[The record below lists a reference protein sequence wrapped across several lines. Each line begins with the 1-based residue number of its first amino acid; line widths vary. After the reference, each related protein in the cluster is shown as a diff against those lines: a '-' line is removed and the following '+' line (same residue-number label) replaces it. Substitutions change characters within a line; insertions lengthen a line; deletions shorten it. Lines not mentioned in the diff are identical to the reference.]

1 MPVPHPIRWT
11 TIGLLAL
18 ALSMLAPAAGAQR
31 SGWEVDDSEVIGTEG
46 YGPVLSP
53 DGRWVAGVVD
63 LDPRQI
69 CVWKVS
75 TGEQRCNEESERVAE
90 ASISWS
96 PDSATVAFSQN
107 GHEFDSD
114 IFVLDVANNALTNLT
129 EDDVDDLRARITA
142 SKFVIYDQ
150 WPVWSPDGS
159 EIFFLRIL
167 NPREGNGQ
175 RTIAAGRIIVETR
188 QVLRGP
194 EMTTEEPLALIA
206 EAVGVVTPPVWLPDG
221 MAVFA
226 LRGGRDIT
234 GVWEV
239 DPSGSEFNRID
250 SEPEIPVGKTPILTG
265 ATPDGAYISFYW
277 LWDDIELANGPAT
290 YGVLDRESGDL
301 VSIEIDVPRG
311 AVVASPP
318 RLSPDGQWIVYG
330 VTEDEQ
336 THHDST
342 IVIAD
347 LATGGTIEIADGVNL
362 QFWESVTGIDWS
374 PQNQLVLPLDDG
386 RFEIITLTDQ

>member
-1 MPVPHPIRWT
+1 VPGAH
-11 TIGLLAL
+11 
-18 ALSMLAPAAGAQR
+18 AQR
-31 SGWEVDDSEVIGTEG
+31 GSWEVADPVVIDTEG

-53 DGRWVAGVVD
+53 DGRWVAGVAD
-63 LDPRQI
+63 IDTRQI

-75 TGEQRCNEESERVAE
+75 NGEQRCNEESERVAE
-90 ASISWS
+90 ASIAWS
-96 PDSATVAFSQN
+96 PDSRTVAFSQN

-114 IFVLDVANNALTNLT
+114 VFALDVANNSLTNLT
-129 EDDVDDLRARITA
+129 EDDVDDLKARVTA
-142 SKFVIYDQ
+142 SQFVIYDQ
-150 WPVWSPDGS
+150 WPVWSIDGS

-167 NPREGNGQ
+167 NPRDDNGQ
-175 RTIAAGRIIVETR
+175 RTIAAGRIVVETG

-226 LRGGRDIT
+226 LRGGQDIT

-239 DPSGSEFNRID
+239 DPAGREFTRIASD
-250 SEPEIPVGKTPILTG
+250 PEIPVGKTPILTG
-265 ATPDGAYISFYW
+265 ATPDGAYLTFYW
-277 LWDDIELANGPAT
+277 LWEDIELEDGPAT
-290 YGVLDRESGDL
+290 YGYLDRDTGEL
-301 VSIEIDVPRG
+301 VPIEIEVPRG
-311 AVVASPP
+311 MVVAAPP

-330 VTEDEQ
+330 ITEDEQ
-336 THHDST
+336 THQDST

-347 LATGGTIEIADGVNL
+347 LATGGTIDIADGVSL

-374 PQNQLVLPLDDG
+374 AENQLVVPLDDG
-386 RFEIITLTDQ
+386 RFEVITLTEG

>member
-1 MPVPHPIRWT
+1 MRWAS
-11 TIGLLAL
+11 IGLLVFTLGTFVPGAH
-18 ALSMLAPAAGAQR
+18 AQR
-31 SGWEVDDSEVIGTEG
+31 GSWEVADPVVIDTEG

-53 DGRWVAGVVD
+53 DGRWVAGVAD
-63 LDPRQI
+63 IDTRQI

-75 TGEQRCNEESERVAE
+75 NGEQRCNEESERVAE
-90 ASISWS
+90 ASIAWS
-96 PDSATVAFSQN
+96 PDSRTVAFSQN

-114 IFVLDVANNALTNLT
+114 VFVLDVANNSLTNLT
-129 EDDVDDLRARITA
+129 EDDVDDLKARVTA
-142 SKFVIYDQ
+142 SQFVIYDQ
-150 WPVWSPDGS
+150 WPVWSVDGS

-167 NPREGNGQ
+167 NPRDDNGQ
-175 RTIAAGRIIVETR
+175 RTIAAGRIVVETG

-226 LRGGRDIT
+226 LRGGQDIT

-239 DPSGSEFNRID
+239 DPAGREFTRIASD
-250 SEPEIPVGKTPILTG
+250 PEIPVGKTPILTG
-265 ATPDGAYISFYW
+265 ATPDGAYLSFYW
-277 LWDDIELANGPAT
+277 LWEDIELEDGPAT
-290 YGVLDRESGDL
+290 YGYLDRDTGEL
-301 VSIEIDVPRG
+301 VPIEIDVPNG
-311 AVVASPP
+311 MVVAAPP

-330 VTEDEQ
+330 ITEDEQ
-336 THHDST
+336 TYQDST

-347 LATGGTIEIADGVNL
+347 LATGGTIDIADGVSL

-374 PQNQLVLPLDDG
+374 AENQLVVPLDDG
-386 RFEIITLTDQ
+386 RFEVITLTEG